1 MIVLYVILAVLVL
14 LLMITIHEAGHYTAG
29 KLLGFGITE
38 FSVGLGPRLFSYR
51 RVSGELISVRALP
64 LGGYCAFY
72 GEDDAG
78 SALTGDAAKDTAEGE
93 SAATDTAKGESAA
106 TECKGNM
113 TPAESVGESCA
124 QAGRSLTPD
133 EIGGES
139 CTHAG
144 RSLTPAESVGESCA
158 QAGEQKRKVP
168 FDEQP
173 PWKRIIVL
181 LMGPL
186 FNLFSAF
193 VFSFIYILA
202 VGYSVPVVTDLS
214 AAAQQ
219 DGALRA
225 GDVIVAV
232 DGHEVTF
239 LTSAAELM
247 AEVPA
252 GESATLT
259 VERDG
264 VRVDVTASK
273 SSAEEGG
280 TFGITAGY
288 ENRRTDVLHAAGY
301 SFPYTFELSWIV
313 LKSFGMLFTG
323 GVPITDVTGPVG
335 TVATIA
341 TFAQTD
347 FRYFLLF
354 LPLIASNLAIF
365 NLLPIPALDGSRIVF
380 TVIEMIRRKP
390 INKKTEGTIHAVGLI
405 ILLAFVIVVDIVGMI
420 ARGLS

>member
-1 MIVLYVILAVLVL
+1 MIVFYVILAVLVL

-38 FSVGLGPRLFSYR
+38 FSVGLGPRLFSHR
-51 RVSGELISVRALP
+51 RKSGEFISVRALP

-78 SALTGDAAKDTAEGE
+78 SALSGNSEKDTADGE
-93 SAATDTAKGESAA
+93 RAATDTLSSGVLVPDDAWSIDP
-106 TECKGNM
+106 
-113 TPAESVGESCA
+113 TPANVNGADSARTGNVATRADYRE
-124 QAGRSLTPD
+124 
-133 EIGGES
+133 
-139 CTHAG
+139 
-144 RSLTPAESVGESCA
+144 
-158 QAGEQKRKVP
+158 AGETQSGEKKRMVP

-181 LMGPL
+181 LMGPM

-214 AAAQQ
+214 VAAQQ
-219 DGALRA
+219 EGSLRA

-232 DGHEVTF
+232 DGQEVTF
-239 LTSAAELM
+239 LTSAAELL
-247 AEVPA
+247 AQVPE
-252 GESATLT
+252 GESATIT

-264 VRVDVTASK
+264 ARVDVTASK
-273 SSAEEGG
+273 STAEEGG

-288 ENRRTDVLHAAGY
+288 ENRKTDVLHAAGY

-380 TVIEMIRRKP
+380 TIIEMIRRKP

-405 ILLAFVIVVDIVGMI
+405 VLLAFVIVVDIIGMI

>member
-1 MIVLYVILAVLVL
+1 MIVFYVILAVLVL

-38 FSVGLGPRLFSYR
+38 FSVGLGPRLFSHR
-51 RVSGELISVRALP
+51 RKSGELLSVRALP

-78 SALTGDAAKDTAEGE
+78 SALSGNSEKDTADGE
-93 SAATDTAKGESAA
+93 RAATDTLSSGVLVPDDAWSIDP
-106 TECKGNM
+106 
-113 TPAESVGESCA
+113 TPANVNGAFGSRTGNVATRADYRE
-124 QAGRSLTPD
+124 
-133 EIGGES
+133 
-139 CTHAG
+139 
-144 RSLTPAESVGESCA
+144 
-158 QAGEQKRKVP
+158 AGETQSDEKKRKVP

-181 LMGPL
+181 LMGPM

-214 AAAQQ
+214 VAAQQ
-219 DGALRA
+219 EGSLRA

-232 DGHEVTF
+232 DGQEVTF
-239 LTSAAELM
+239 LTSAAELL
-247 AEVPA
+247 AQVPE
-252 GESATLT
+252 GESATIT

-264 VRVDVTASK
+264 ARVDVTASK

-280 TFGITAGY
+280 SFGITAGY
-288 ENRRTDVLHAAGY
+288 ENRKTDVLHAAGY

-380 TVIEMIRRKP
+380 TIIEMIRRKP
-390 INKKTEGTIHAVGLI
+390 INKRTEGTIHAVGLI
-405 ILLAFVIVVDIVGMI
+405 VLLAFVIVVDIVGMI

>member
-1 MIVLYVILAVLVL
+1 MIVFYVILAVLVL

-38 FSVGLGPRLFSYR
+38 FSVGLGPRLFSHR
-51 RVSGELISVRALP
+51 RKSGELISVRALP

-78 SALTGDAAKDTAEGE
+78 SALSGNSEKDTADGE
-93 SAATDTAKGESAA
+93 RAATDTLSSGVLVPDDAWSIDP
-106 TECKGNM
+106 
-113 TPAESVGESCA
+113 TPANVNGADSARTGNVATRADYRE
-124 QAGRSLTPD
+124 
-133 EIGGES
+133 
-139 CTHAG
+139 
-144 RSLTPAESVGESCA
+144 
-158 QAGEQKRKVP
+158 AGETQSGEKKRKVP

-181 LMGPL
+181 LAGPM

-214 AAAQQ
+214 VAAQQ
-219 DGALRA
+219 EGSLRA

-232 DGHEVTF
+232 DGQEVTF
-239 LTSAAELM
+239 LTSAAELL
-247 AEVPA
+247 AQVPE
-252 GESATLT
+252 GESATIT

-264 VRVDVTASK
+264 ARVDVTASK
-273 SSAEEGG
+273 STAEEGG

-288 ENRRTDVLHAAGY
+288 ENRKTDVLHAAGY

-341 TFAQTD
+341 TFSQTD

-380 TVIEMIRRKP
+380 TIIEMIRRKP

-405 ILLAFVIVVDIVGMI
+405 VLLAFVIVVDIVGMI

>member
-1 MIVLYVILAVLVL
+1 MILIVFYVILAVLVL

-38 FSVGLGPRLFSYR
+38 FSVGLGPRLFSHR
-51 RVSGELISVRALP
+51 RKSGELISVRALP

-78 SALTGDAAKDTAEGE
+78 SALSGNSEKDTADGE
-93 SAATDTAKGESAA
+93 RAATDTLSSGVLVPDDAWSIDP
-106 TECKGNM
+106 
-113 TPAESVGESCA
+113 TPAKVNGADSARTGNVATRADYRE
-124 QAGRSLTPD
+124 
-133 EIGGES
+133 
-139 CTHAG
+139 
-144 RSLTPAESVGESCA
+144 
-158 QAGEQKRKVP
+158 AGEAQNGEKKRKVP

-181 LMGPL
+181 LMGPM

-202 VGYSVPVVTDLS
+202 VGYSVPVVTGLS
-214 AAAQQ
+214 VAAQQ
-219 DGALRA
+219 EGSLRV

-232 DGHEVTF
+232 DGQEVTF
-239 LTSAAELM
+239 LTSAAELL
-247 AEVPA
+247 AQVPE
-252 GESATLT
+252 GESATIT

-264 VRVDVTASK
+264 ARVDVTASK
-273 SSAEEGG
+273 STAEEGG

-288 ENRRTDVLHAAGY
+288 ENRKTDVLHAAGY

-341 TFAQTD
+341 TFSQTD

-354 LPLIASNLAIF
+354 LPLIASNLALF

-380 TVIEMIRRKP
+380 TIIEMIRRKP

-405 ILLAFVIVVDIVGMI
+405 VLLAFVIVVDIVGMI

>member
-1 MIVLYVILAVLVL
+1 MIVFYVILAVLVL

-38 FSVGLGPRLFSYR
+38 FSVGLGPRLFSHR
-51 RVSGELISVRALP
+51 RKSGELLSVRALP

-78 SALTGDAAKDTAEGE
+78 SALSGNSEKDTADGE
-93 SAATDTAKGESAA
+93 RAATDTLSSGVLVPDDAWSIDP
-106 TECKGNM
+106 
-113 TPAESVGESCA
+113 TPANVNGAFGSRTGNVATRADYRE
-124 QAGRSLTPD
+124 
-133 EIGGES
+133 
-139 CTHAG
+139 
-144 RSLTPAESVGESCA
+144 
-158 QAGEQKRKVP
+158 AGETQSDEKKRKVP

-181 LMGPL
+181 LMGPM

-214 AAAQQ
+214 VAAQQ
-219 DGALRA
+219 EGSLRA

-232 DGHEVTF
+232 DGQEVTF
-239 LTSAAELM
+239 LTSAAELL
-247 AEVPA
+247 AQVPE
-252 GESATLT
+252 GESATIT

-264 VRVDVTASK
+264 ARVDVTASK

-280 TFGITAGY
+280 SFGITAGY
-288 ENRRTDVLHAAGY
+288 ENRKTDVLHAAGY

-380 TVIEMIRRKP
+380 TIIEMIRRKP

-405 ILLAFVIVVDIVGMI
+405 VMLAFVIVVDIVGMI

>member
-1 MIVLYVILAVLVL
+1 MIVLYVILAVFVL

-78 SALTGDAAKDTAEGE
+78 SALTGDAAKDTADGE

-113 TPAESVGESCA
+113 RPAESGCEGGGESCAQAGRSMTPAESVGESC
-124 QAGRSLTPD
+124 T
-133 EIGGES
+133 
-139 CTHAG
+139 
-144 RSLTPAESVGESCA
+144 

-323 GVPITDVTGPVG
+323 GVSITDVTGPVG

-380 TVIEMIRRKP
+380 IVIEMIRRKP

>member
-1 MIVLYVILAVLVL
+1 MILIVFYVILAVLVL

-38 FSVGLGPRLFSYR
+38 FSVGLGPRLFSHR
-51 RVSGELISVRALP
+51 RKSGELLSVRALP

-78 SALTGDAAKDTAEGE
+78 SALSGNSEKDTADGE
-93 SAATDTAKGESAA
+93 RAATDTLSSGVLVPDDAWSIDP
-106 TECKGNM
+106 
-113 TPAESVGESCA
+113 TPANVNGAFGARTGNVANRADGSE
-124 QAGRSLTPD
+124 
-133 EIGGES
+133 
-139 CTHAG
+139 
-144 RSLTPAESVGESCA
+144 
-158 QAGEQKRKVP
+158 AGETQSGEKKRKVP

-181 LMGPL
+181 LMGPM

-214 AAAQQ
+214 VAAQQ
-219 DGALRA
+219 EGSLRA

-232 DGHEVTF
+232 DGQEVTF
-239 LTSAAELM
+239 LTSAAELL
-247 AEVPA
+247 AQVPE
-252 GESATLT
+252 GESATIT

-264 VRVDVTASK
+264 ARVDVTASK
-273 SSAEEGG
+273 STAEEGG

-288 ENRRTDVLHAAGY
+288 ENRKTDVLHAAGY

-323 GVPITDVTGPVG
+323 GVPVTDVTGPVG

-380 TVIEMIRRKP
+380 TIIEMIRRKP
-390 INKKTEGTIHAVGLI
+390 INKRTEGTIHAVGLI
-405 ILLAFVIVVDIVGMI
+405 VLLAFVIVVDIVGMI

>member
-1 MIVLYVILAVLVL
+1 MILIVFYVILAVLVL

-38 FSVGLGPRLFSYR
+38 FSVGLGPRLFSHR
-51 RVSGELISVRALP
+51 RKSGELLSVRALP

-78 SALTGDAAKDTAEGE
+78 SALSGNSEKDTADGE
-93 SAATDTAKGESAA
+93 RAATDTLSSGVLVPDDAWSMDQTPANDSGAESAR
-106 TECKGNM
+106 TENAANRADGS
-113 TPAESVGESCA
+113 E
-124 QAGRSLTPD
+124 
-133 EIGGES
+133 
-139 CTHAG
+139 
-144 RSLTPAESVGESCA
+144 
-158 QAGEQKRKVP
+158 AGEAQNGEKKRQVP

-181 LMGPL
+181 LMGPM

-214 AAAQQ
+214 VTAQQ
-219 DGALRA
+219 EGSLRA

-232 DGHEVTF
+232 DGREVTF
-239 LTSAAELM
+239 LTSAAELL
-247 AEVPA
+247 AQVPE
-252 GESATLT
+252 GESATIT

-264 VRVDVTASK
+264 ARVDVTASK

-288 ENRRTDVLHAAGY
+288 ENRKTDVLHAAGY

-341 TFAQTD
+341 TFSQTD

-380 TVIEMIRRKP
+380 TIIEMIRRKP
-390 INKKTEGTIHAVGLI
+390 INKRTEGTIHAVGLI
-405 ILLAFVIVVDIVGMI
+405 VLLAFVIVVDIVGMI

>member
-1 MIVLYVILAVLVL
+1 MIVFYVMLAVLVL

-38 FSVGLGPRLFSYR
+38 FSVGLGPRLFSHKR
-51 RVSGELISVRALP
+51 KSGELISVRALP

-78 SALTGDAAKDTAEGE
+78 SALSGNSEKDTADGE
-93 SAATDTAKGESAA
+93 RAATDTLSSGVLVPDDAWSIDP
-106 TECKGNM
+106 
-113 TPAESVGESCA
+113 TPANVNGADSARTGNVATRADYRE
-124 QAGRSLTPD
+124 
-133 EIGGES
+133 
-139 CTHAG
+139 
-144 RSLTPAESVGESCA
+144 
-158 QAGEQKRKVP
+158 AGETQSDEKKRKVP

-181 LMGPL
+181 LMGPM

-214 AAAQQ
+214 VAAQQ
-219 DGALRA
+219 EGSLRA

-232 DGHEVTF
+232 DGQEVTF
-239 LTSAAELM
+239 LTSAAELL
-247 AEVPA
+247 AQVPE
-252 GESATLT
+252 GESATIT

-264 VRVDVTASK
+264 ARVDVTASK

-280 TFGITAGY
+280 SFGITAGY
-288 ENRRTDVLHAAGY
+288 ENRKTDVLHAAGY

-354 LPLIASNLAIF
+354 LPLIASNLALF

-380 TVIEMIRRKP
+380 TIIEMIRRKP

-405 ILLAFVIVVDIVGMI
+405 VLLAFVIVVDIVGMI

>member
-1 MIVLYVILAVLVL
+1 MIVFYVILAVLVL

-38 FSVGLGPRLFSYR
+38 FSVGLGPRLFSHR
-51 RVSGELISVRALP
+51 RKSGELISVRALP

-78 SALTGDAAKDTAEGE
+78 SALSGNSEKDTADGE
-93 SAATDTAKGESAA
+93 RAATDTLSRGVLVPDDAWSIDPTPANVNGAFGSRTGNAA
-106 TECKGNM
+106 TRADYRE
-113 TPAESVGESCA
+113 
-124 QAGRSLTPD
+124 
-133 EIGGES
+133 
-139 CTHAG
+139 
-144 RSLTPAESVGESCA
+144 
-158 QAGEQKRKVP
+158 AGEAQNGEKKRKVP

-181 LMGPL
+181 LMGPM

-202 VGYSVPVVTDLS
+202 VGYSVPVVADLS
-214 AAAQQ
+214 VTAQQ
-219 DGALRA
+219 EGALRV

-232 DGHEVTF
+232 DGREVTF
-239 LTSAAELM
+239 LTSAAELL
-247 AEVPA
+247 AQVPE
-252 GESATLT
+252 GESATIT

-264 VRVDVTASK
+264 ARVDVTASK
-273 SSAEEGG
+273 STAEEGG

-288 ENRRTDVLHAAGY
+288 ENRKTDVLHAAGY

-323 GVPITDVTGPVG
+323 GVPIADVTGPVG

-380 TVIEMIRRKP
+380 TIIEMIRRKP

-405 ILLAFVIVVDIVGMI
+405 VLLAFVIVVDIVGMI

>member
-1 MIVLYVILAVLVL
+1 MIVLFVILAVLVL

-38 FSVGLGPRLFSYR
+38 FSVGLGPRLFSHR
-51 RVSGELISVRALP
+51 RKSGELLSVRALP

-78 SALTGDAAKDTAEGE
+78 SALSGNSEKDTADGE
-93 SAATDTAKGESAA
+93 RAATDTLSSGVLVPDDAWSIDP
-106 TECKGNM
+106 
-113 TPAESVGESCA
+113 TPANVNGADSSRTGNVATSADYRE
-124 QAGRSLTPD
+124 
-133 EIGGES
+133 
-139 CTHAG
+139 
-144 RSLTPAESVGESCA
+144 
-158 QAGEQKRKVP
+158 AGETQSGEKKRKVP

-181 LMGPL
+181 LMGPM

-214 AAAQQ
+214 VAAQQ
-219 DGALRA
+219 EGSLRV

-232 DGHEVTF
+232 DGREVTF
-239 LTSAAELM
+239 LTSAAELL
-247 AEVPA
+247 AQVPA
-252 GESATLT
+252 GESATIT

-264 VRVDVTASK
+264 ARVDVTASK
-273 SSAEEGG
+273 STAEEGG

-288 ENRRTDVLHAAGY
+288 ENRKTDVLHAAGY

-341 TFAQTD
+341 TFSQTD

-380 TVIEMIRRKP
+380 TIIEMIRRKP

-405 ILLAFVIVVDIVGMI
+405 VLLAFVIVVDIVGMI